1 MAKKLPES
9 EKKYLL
15 SLNPDEITFSLLV
28 NLFSDKSEKKDGK
41 MVVIPARIEP
51 YWECSLE
58 KGEYFN
64 KERVER
70 TTAGQIIYNKIIVE
84 RELQDLL
91 GYIDYPITGGE
102 LKKVEEKLSI
112 ALKED
117 KITVETFAKYL
128 DRAQWLGMQFHPVLT
143 TSFTMN
149 TLKPNKKVVETR
161 RKLLEQY
168 KDEIERH
175 EVSASVKIEKE
186 LLAVAEKELKG
197 DPGLL
202 LYESEAKGSFGN
214 NFKNISVM
222 KGPMYNPAKGHF
234 DTIESNFMEG
244 IKKTELPNYGTAIIS
259 GAYPKAIGTGT
270 SGYFSKQIL
279 ATLQSVVLDEK
290 GTDCHSKVTIPITL
304 TKSMKSDF
312 IDRYIVENGKLVVL
326 SEENF
331 SKYVGKTVNLRSRM
345 FCINDKVC
353 NVCAG
358 DSFYKLGITNIGLTG
373 SRIASTLLNMSMKKF
388 HDATTKMSEIELDD
402 MII

>member
-1 MAKKLPES
+1 MAKKLPEH

-15 SLNPDEITFSLLV
+15 SLNPDDITFSLLV
-28 NLFSDKSEKKDGK
+28 NLFSDTSEMKDGK
-41 MVVIPARIEP
+41 MIVKPSRMEP

-64 KERVER
+64 KTKIER

-84 RELQDLL
+84 RELQEIL
-91 GYIDYPITGGE
+91 GYINYPISGGA
-102 LKKVEEKLSI
+102 LKDLEERLAV

-161 RKLLEQY
+161 SKLLKQY
-168 KDEIERH
+168 KDELERH

-186 LLAVAEKELKG
+186 LLSVAEKELKG

-202 LYESEAKGSFGN
+202 LYESGAKGSFGN

-244 IKKTELPNYGTAIIS
+244 IKKTELSNYGTAIIT

-290 GTDCHSKVTIPITL
+290 GTDCHSKATVPIKL
-304 TKSMKSDF
+304 TESMRKDF
-312 IDRYIVENGKLVVL
+312 IDRYIVENGKLVIL
-326 SEENF
+326 NEENY
-331 SKYVGKTVNLRSRM
+331 SKYVGRTVNLRTRM
-345 FCINDKVC
+345 FCVNDKVC

-358 DSFYKLGITNIGLTG
+358 DSYYKLGITNIGLTG
-373 SRIASTLLNMSMKKF
+373 SRVASTLLNMSMKKF
-388 HDATTKMSEIELDD
+388 HDATTKMSEIDLDD